1 MTGRIF
7 SRPEPRRST
16 PYHKAHSTALAGL
29 TSIVGGDNRFY
40 NNIFVGNG
48 WPPAAGSET
57 DANPLRFGG
66 YGLWVYNHRE
76 FPLQTGGN
84 VYFKGARAYFQEDG
98 ALNPPGVDP
107 KPEIVEEG
115 DHVYL
120 RLNLGAAVQNAATK
134 FVNTELL
141 GKAKI
146 PGLAYENAD
155 GSPVVI
161 DRDFLGK
168 KRKGA
173 TPSAGPFENLGQG
186 DLKLKVW

>member
-1 MTGRIF
+1 
-7 SRPEPRRST
+7 
-16 PYHKAHSTALAGL
+16 
-29 TSIVGGDNRFY
+29 VGGDNRFY
-40 NNIFVGNG
+40 NNILVGDG
-48 WPPAAGSET
+48 APPATGTEA

-84 VYFKGARAYFQEDG
+84 VFLNGARAYFQEDG
-98 ALNPPGVDP
+98 AVNLPGVDP

-120 RLNLGAAVQNAATK
+120 RLNLDAEVEKAATK
-134 FVNTELL
+134 LVNTELL

-146 PGLAYENAD
+146 TGLPYENAD

-161 DRDFLGK
+161 DRDYFGK
-168 KRKGA
+168 KRNGA
-173 TPSAGPFENLGQG
+173 TPSAGPFEKPGQG
-186 DLKLKVW
+186 DLKLRVWQF